1 VARRFVVASLVL
13 VPVTLLA
20 GCGGSSPSGPSSAPS
35 PTPASSP
42 TSVQETINGNVVAYG
57 ANQHALTASRAGQLR
72 LTLSW
77 ANPAIDLD
85 MYLTDATC
93 NSYPPLSCTILATA
107 SVGSGSSE
115 TLTRTVASGDHLKV
129 WVDNFNLTLPTDYLV
144 QVVIQ

>member
-1 VARRFVVASLVL
+1 
-13 VPVTLLA
+13 
-20 GCGGSSPSGPSSAPS
+20 
-35 PTPASSP
+35 
-42 TSVQETINGNVVAYG
+42 
-57 ANQHALTASRAGQLR
+57 LR